1 MLIGRPMLANRD
13 PEMLPKPWVKLA
25 NQPERA
31 QDVPATLIRAIAIAI
46 AVANMP
52 CWASVFFDPAG

>member
-1 MLIGRPMLANRD
+1 MLANRD
-13 PEMLPKPWVKLA
+13 PEMLPKPWVKWA
-25 NQPERA
+25 YQPERA

-46 AVANMP
+46 AIAIANMP